1 MMQLPI
7 KKITT
12 MGVLLAVSI
21 LLGYI
26 EQLFSFFMVIPGAKL
41 GLANLLV
48 LLMIY
53 SEEYKWHDIL
63 VFQMAR
69 ILLCSILFANMLS
82 FIYSLAGM
90 LFSILSM
97 YFSKEAFQL
106 DIIATSML
114 GGVFHNVGQV
124 VAAVCL
130 ISWYVI
136 LSHLPYLLILG
147 LIAGFCMGL
156 LSKLMWKRRLL

>member
-7 KKITT
+7 KKITA

-90 LFSILSM
+90 LFSIS
-97 YFSKEAFQL
+97 
-106 DIIATSML
+106 
-114 GGVFHNVGQV
+114 
-124 VAAVCL
+124 
-130 ISWYVI
+130 
-136 LSHLPYLLILG
+136 
-147 LIAGFCMGL
+147 
-156 LSKLMWKRRLL
+156 